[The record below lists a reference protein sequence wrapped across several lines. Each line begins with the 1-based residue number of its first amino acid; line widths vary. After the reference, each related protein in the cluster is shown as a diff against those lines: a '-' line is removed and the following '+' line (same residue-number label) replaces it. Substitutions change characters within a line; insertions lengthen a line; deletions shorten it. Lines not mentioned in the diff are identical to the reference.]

1 MFVCSYLQAA
11 IANAKT
17 LEEVE
22 RLNNMLK
29 TGQIPGK
36 AQLQKH
42 CKCSFTNVLHPIKEL
57 HYKCFDCLELELLIS
72 YYLKL
77 VQLPPILLPLP
88 CLLSS
93 FG

>member
-1 MFVCSYLQAA
+1 MLFIQTA

-36 AQLQKH
+36 ETKKPK
-42 CKCSFTNVLHPIKEL
+42 CKFTFHFIISFFFRFSRGLDIFKL
-57 HYKCFDCLELELLIS
+57 LESSIF
-72 YYLKL
+72 LKL
-77 VQLPPILLPLP
+77 
-88 CLLSS
+88 S
-93 FG
+93 FYKKSEYFSFF

>member
-1 MFVCSYLQAA
+1 MLFIQTA

-36 AQLQKH
+36 ETKKPK
-42 CKCSFTNVLHPIKEL
+42 CKFTFHFIISFFFVLAG
-57 HYKCFDCLELELLIS
+57 DLIF
-72 YYLKL
+72 LNCWN
-77 VQLPPILLPLP
+77 LP
-88 CLLSS
+88 S
-93 FG
+93 F

>member
-1 MFVCSYLQAA
+1 MLSIQTA

-36 AQLQKH
+36 ETKKPK
-42 CKCSFTNVLHPIKEL
+42 CKLSFHFIISFLF
-57 HYKCFDCLELELLIS
+57 CFNRMGDLIF
-72 YYLKL
+72 LNCWN
-77 VQLPPILLPLP
+77 LP
-88 CLLSS
+88 S
-93 FG
+93 

>member
-1 MFVCSYLQAA
+1 MLSIQTA

-36 AQLQKH
+36 EAKKPK
-42 CKCSFTNVLHPIKEL
+42 CKLFIISFIISFLFRFNRMGDLIFFK
-57 HYKCFDCLELELLIS
+57 LLTA
-72 YYLKL
+72 
-77 VQLPPILLPLP
+77 
-88 CLLSS
+88 
-93 FG
+93 FA